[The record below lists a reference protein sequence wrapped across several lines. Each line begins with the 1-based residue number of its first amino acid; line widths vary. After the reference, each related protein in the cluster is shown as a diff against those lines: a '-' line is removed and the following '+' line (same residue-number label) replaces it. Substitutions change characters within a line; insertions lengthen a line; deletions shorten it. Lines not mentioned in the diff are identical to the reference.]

1 MFDIVIKNGLIC
13 DGTGGSIYLADIGIT
28 GDVITYIGEISLT
41 DDDSKDCKVI
51 DAAGKDCDTWFHR
64 PP

>member
-28 GDVITYIGEISLT
+28 GDVITYIGEIT
-41 DDDSKDCKVI
+41 
-51 DAAGKDCDTWFHR
+51 
-64 PP
+64 